1 MSPPEGHDT
10 GIPKAITPTDVQR
23 LLESWEIS
31 DPAGLRDYPI
41 IMLVARF
48 GLRSIEATR
57 LQ

>member
-1 MSPPEGHDT
+1 
-10 GIPKAITPTDVQR
+10 VRR
-23 LLESWEIS
+23 LLESCEIS

-48 GLRSIEATR
+48 GLRSIEAAR